1 MSDITSVMK
10 DIVKIVITV
19 SLILLVVPAS
29 ISYFTPLNLLE
40 ALGVLMVMSVV
51 FRTYKVVKNIGSYQR

>member
-51 FRTYKVVKNIGSYQR
+51 FRTYKVVKNRELE